1 MSTAMVPTMMS
12 PIIAAIITEAQS
24 SPQIRIPPWVIIRI
38 GVRIII
44 FFPEMDLFA
53 RNKRIP
59 IIHLSERFNLF
70 P

>member
-1 MSTAMVPTMMS
+1 MMS

-24 SPQIRIPPWVIIRI
+24 SPPIRVPPPWIIIPPWVIIRI

-59 IIHLSERFNLF
+59 IIHLSERYNLF